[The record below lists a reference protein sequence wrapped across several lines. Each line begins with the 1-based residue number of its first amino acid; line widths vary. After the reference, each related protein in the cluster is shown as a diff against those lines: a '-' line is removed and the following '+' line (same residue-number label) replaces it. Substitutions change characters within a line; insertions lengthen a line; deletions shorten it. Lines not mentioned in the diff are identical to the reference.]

1 MDIRWYVAWKILKY
15 IIFAYNYIFNA
26 IVMVET
32 PERSYMLEAIIG
44 DMAGSIYE
52 FDNIKSRDF
61 EFLSEQ
67 CEPTDDS
74 ILTCAIARAL
84 IDVKGRGTQLE
95 GVTMFRMKEYFLANP
110 LPMGG
115 FGAKFFQWALSD
127 VTEPYGSWGNGA
139 AMRISPVA
147 YVSNTEAEVKLLS
160 QIVTGTTHN
169 DPEGLKGGEVTALAV
184 FKALHGATKEDIQ
197 KMVKSYYPGDYSV
210 EELHRTYA
218 FEPSCQKTV
227 PEGMQCFFESED
239 YESAI
244 RNVMYIGGDCDTL
257 GAIVGAVAG
266 AYYGIPEWIQEKALS
281 MMPDYMVEDYEDFK
295 AMYMD
300 KEKTL

>member
-1 MDIRWYVAWKILKY
+1 
-15 IIFAYNYIFNA
+15 
-26 IVMVET
+26 MVET
-32 PERSYMLEAIIG
+32 PERSYMLGAIIG

-61 EFLSEQ
+61 EFLSER

-95 GVTMFRMKEYFLANP
+95 RVIMFRMKEYFLANP

-127 VTEPYGSWGNGA
+127 VIEPYGSWGNGA

-147 YVSNTEAEVKLLS
+147 YVANSEMEVKLLS

-169 DPEGLKGGEVTALAV
+169 DLEGLKGGEVTALAV

-210 EELHRTYA
+210 EELHRTYT

-266 AYYGIPEWIQEKALS
+266 AYYGIPEWIQEKVLS

-295 AMYMD
+295 TMYMD

>member
-1 MDIRWYVAWKILKY
+1 
-15 IIFAYNYIFNA
+15 
-26 IVMVET
+26 MVET
-32 PERSYMLEAIIG
+32 PERSYMLGAIIG

-84 IDVKGRGTQLE
+84 MDVKGRGTQLE
-95 GVTMFRMKEYFLANP
+95 RVTMFRMKEYFLANP

-147 YVSNTEAEVKLLS
+147 YVANTEAEVKLLS
-160 QIVTGTTHN
+160 RIVTGTTHN
-169 DPEGLKGGEVTALAV
+169 DLEGLKGGEVTALAV
-184 FKALHGATKEDIQ
+184 FKALHGVTKEDIQ
-197 KMVKSYYPGDYSV
+197 KMVKSYYPSEYSV
-210 EELHRTYA
+210 EELHRTYT

-266 AYYGIPEWIQEKALS
+266 AYYGIPKWIQEKALS

-295 AMYMD
+295 AIYMD

>member
-1 MDIRWYVAWKILKY
+1 
-15 IIFAYNYIFNA
+15 
-26 IVMVET
+26 
-32 PERSYMLEAIIG
+32 MLGTIIG

-52 FDNIKSRDF
+52 FDNIKSREF
-61 EFLSEQ
+61 EFLSDR

-84 IDVKGRGTQLE
+84 IDVKGRGTQLQQ
-95 GVTMFRMKEYFLANP
+95 VTTLRMKEYFLSNP

-127 VTEPYGSWGNGA
+127 VSEAYGSWGNGA

-147 YVSNTEAEVKLLS
+147 YVANTEEEVKLLS
-160 QIVTGTTHN
+160 RIVTGTTHN

-197 KMVKSYYPGDYSV
+197 EMVRSYYPGEYSV
-210 EELHRTYA
+210 EELHKTYK

-295 AMYMD
+295 TTYMD

>member
-1 MDIRWYVAWKILKY
+1 
-15 IIFAYNYIFNA
+15 
-26 IVMVET
+26 MVET
-32 PERSYMLEAIIG
+32 PERSYMLGAIIG

-61 EFLSEQ
+61 EFLSER
-67 CEPTDDS
+67 CETTDDS

-95 GVTMFRMKEYFLANP
+95 RVTMFRMKEYFLANP

-127 VTEPYGSWGNGA
+127 VIEPYGSWGNGA

-147 YVSNTEAEVKLLS
+147 YVANSEMEVKLLS

-169 DPEGLKGGEVTALAV
+169 DLEGLKGGEVTALAV

-210 EELHRTYA
+210 EELHRTYT

-266 AYYGIPEWIQEKALS
+266 AYYGIPEWIQKKALS

-295 AMYMD
+295 TMYMD
-300 KEKTL
+300 KEKAL

>member
-1 MDIRWYVAWKILKY
+1 
-15 IIFAYNYIFNA
+15 
-26 IVMVET
+26 MVET
-32 PERSYMLEAIIG
+32 PERSYMLGAIIG

-52 FDNIKSRDF
+52 FNNIKSRDF
-61 EFLSEQ
+61 EFLSER

-95 GVTMFRMKEYFLANP
+95 RVTMFRMKEYFLANP

-127 VTEPYGSWGNGA
+127 VTESYGSWGNGA

-147 YVSNTEAEVKLLS
+147 YVANSEMEVKLLS

-169 DPEGLKGGEVTALAV
+169 DPLKGGEVTALAV

-197 KMVKSYYPGDYSV
+197 KMVKSYYPGEYSV
-210 EELHRTYA
+210 EELHRTYT

-281 MMPDYMVEDYEDFK
+281 MMPDYMVEDYGDFK
-295 AMYMD
+295 TMYMD

>member
-1 MDIRWYVAWKILKY
+1 
-15 IIFAYNYIFNA
+15 
-26 IVMVET
+26 MVET
-32 PERSYMLEAIIG
+32 PERSFMLGAIIG

-52 FDNIKSRDF
+52 FNNIKSREF
-61 EFLSEQ
+61 EFLSER

-84 IDVKGRGTQLE
+84 MDVKGRGTQLQR
-95 GVTMFRMKEYFLANP
+95 VTMLRMKEYFLSNP

-127 VTEPYGSWGNGA
+127 VTEAYGSWGNGA

-147 YVSNTEAEVKLLS
+147 YVANTEEEVKLLS
-160 QIVTGTTHN
+160 RIVTGTTHN

-184 FKALHGATKEDIQ
+184 FKALHGATKEEIQ
-197 KMVKSYYPGDYSV
+197 KMVKSYYSGEYSV
-210 EELHRTYA
+210 EELHKTYT

-295 AMYMD
+295 AIYMD

>member
-1 MDIRWYVAWKILKY
+1 
-15 IIFAYNYIFNA
+15 
-26 IVMVET
+26 
-32 PERSYMLEAIIG
+32 MLGAIIG

-52 FDNIKSRDF
+52 FDNIKSREF
-61 EFLSEQ
+61 KFLSER

-95 GVTMFRMKEYFLANP
+95 RVTIFRMKEYFLSNP

-115 FGAKFFQWALSD
+115 FGAKFFQWGLSD

-139 AMRISPVA
+139 AMRVSPVA
-147 YVSNTEAEVKLLS
+147 YVANTEEEVQLLS
-160 QIVTGTTHN
+160 RIVTGTTHN
-169 DPEGLKGGEVTALAV
+169 DPEGLRGGEVTALAV
-184 FKALHGATKEDIQ
+184 FKALHGATKEEIQ
-197 KMVKSYYPGDYSV
+197 EMVRSYYPGEYSV
-210 EELHRTYA
+210 EELHSTYK

-227 PEGMQCFFESED
+227 PEGMQCFFESDD

-266 AYYGIPEWIQEKALS
+266 AYYGIPEWIQAKALS
-281 MMPDYMVEDYEDFK
+281 MMPDYMVDDYNDFK

>member
-1 MDIRWYVAWKILKY
+1 
-15 IIFAYNYIFNA
+15 
-26 IVMVET
+26 MVET
-32 PERSYMLEAIIG
+32 PERSYMLGAIIG

-61 EFLSEQ
+61 EFLSER

-95 GVTMFRMKEYFLANP
+95 RVTMFRMKEYFLANP

-147 YVSNTEAEVKLLS
+147 YVANTEAEVKLLS
-160 QIVTGTTHN
+160 RIVTGTTHN
-169 DPEGLKGGEVTALAV
+169 DLEGLKGGAVTALAV
-184 FKALHGATKEDIQ
+184 FKALHGVTKEDIQ
-197 KMVKSYYPGDYSV
+197 KMVKSYYPGEYSV
-210 EELHRTYA
+210 EELHRTYT

-295 AMYMD
+295 TMYMD

>member
-1 MDIRWYVAWKILKY
+1 
-15 IIFAYNYIFNA
+15 
-26 IVMVET
+26 MVET
-32 PERSYMLEAIIG
+32 PERSYMLGAIIG

-61 EFLSEQ
+61 EFLSER

-74 ILTCAIARAL
+74 FLTCAIARAL

-95 GVTMFRMKEYFLANP
+95 RVTMFRMKEYFLANP

-147 YVSNTEAEVKLLS
+147 YVANSEVEVKLLS

-169 DPEGLKGGEVTALAV
+169 DPEGLKGGEATALAV

-197 KMVKSYYPGDYSV
+197 KMVKSYYPGEYSV
-210 EELHRTYA
+210 EELHKTYT

-227 PEGMQCFFESED
+227 PEAMQCFFESED

-266 AYYGIPEWIQEKALS
+266 AYYGIPEWIQVKALS
-281 MMPDYMVEDYEDFK
+281 MMPDYMVEDYEDFRV
-295 AMYMD
+295 MYMD

>member
-1 MDIRWYVAWKILKY
+1 
-15 IIFAYNYIFNA
+15 
-26 IVMVET
+26 MVET
-32 PERSYMLEAIIG
+32 PERSYMLGAIIG

-84 IDVKGRGTQLE
+84 MDVKGRGTQLE
-95 GVTMFRMKEYFLANP
+95 RVTMFRMKEYFLANP

-147 YVSNTEAEVKLLS
+147 YVANTEAEVKLLS
-160 QIVTGTTHN
+160 RIVTGTTHN
-169 DPEGLKGGEVTALAV
+169 DLEGLKGGEVTALAV
-184 FKALHGATKEDIQ
+184 FKALHGVTKEDIQ
-197 KMVKSYYPGDYSV
+197 KMVKSYYPGEYSV
-210 EELHRTYA
+210 EELHRTYT

-257 GAIVGAVAG
+257 GDIVGAVAG
-266 AYYGIPEWIQEKALS
+266 AYYGIPKWIQEKALS

-295 AMYMD
+295 TMYMD

>member
-1 MDIRWYVAWKILKY
+1 
-15 IIFAYNYIFNA
+15 
-26 IVMVET
+26 MVET
-32 PERSYMLEAIIG
+32 PERSYMLGAIIG

-61 EFLSEQ
+61 EFLSER

-95 GVTMFRMKEYFLANP
+95 RVIMFRMKEYFLANP

-139 AMRISPVA
+139 AMRISLVA
-147 YVSNTEAEVKLLS
+147 YVANTEAEVKLLS
-160 QIVTGTTHN
+160 RIVTGTTHN
-169 DPEGLKGGEVTALAV
+169 DLEGLKGGEVTALAV
-184 FKALHGATKEDIQ
+184 FKALHGVTKEDIQ
-197 KMVKSYYPGDYSV
+197 KMVKSYYPGEYSV
-210 EELHRTYA
+210 EELHRTYT

-266 AYYGIPEWIQEKALS
+266 AYYGIPKWIQEKALS

-295 AMYMD
+295 TMYMD

>member
-1 MDIRWYVAWKILKY
+1 
-15 IIFAYNYIFNA
+15 
-26 IVMVET
+26 MVET
-32 PERSYMLEAIIG
+32 PERSYMLGAIIG

-61 EFLSEQ
+61 EFLSER

-95 GVTMFRMKEYFLANP
+95 RVTMFRMKEYFLANP

-147 YVSNTEAEVKLLS
+147 YVANSEVEVKLLS

-169 DPEGLKGGEVTALAV
+169 DPEGLKGGEATVLAV

-197 KMVKSYYPGDYSV
+197 KMVKSYYPGEYSV
-210 EELHRTYA
+210 EELHKTYT

-227 PEGMQCFFESED
+227 PEAMQCFFESED

-266 AYYGIPEWIQEKALS
+266 AYYGIPEWIQAKALS
-281 MMPDYMVEDYEDFK
+281 MMPAYMVEDYEDFRV
-295 AMYMD
+295 MYMD

>member
-1 MDIRWYVAWKILKY
+1 
-15 IIFAYNYIFNA
+15 
-26 IVMVET
+26 MVET
-32 PERSYMLEAIIG
+32 PERSYMLGAIIG

-84 IDVKGRGTQLE
+84 MDAKGRGTQLE
-95 GVTMFRMKEYFLANP
+95 RVTMFRMKEYFLANP

-147 YVSNTEAEVKLLS
+147 YVANTEVEAKLLS
-160 QIVTGTTHN
+160 RIVTGTTHN

-184 FKALHGATKEDIQ
+184 FKALHGATKEEIQ

-210 EELHRTYA
+210 EELHRTYT

-281 MMPDYMVEDYEDFK
+281 MMPDYMLEDYEDFK
-295 AMYMD
+295 TMYMD

>member
-1 MDIRWYVAWKILKY
+1 MVA
-15 IIFAYNYIFNA
+15 
-26 IVMVET
+26 T
-32 PERSYMLEAIIG
+32 PERSFMLGAIIG

-52 FDNIKSRDF
+52 FNNIKSRDF
-61 EFLSEQ
+61 EFLSEA

-84 IDVKGRGTQLE
+84 MDVKGRGTHLQR
-95 GVTMFRMKEYFLANP
+95 VTMLRMKEYFLSNP

-115 FGAKFFQWALSD
+115 FGAKFFQWGLSD

-147 YVSNTEAEVKLLS
+147 YVANTEEEVKLLS
-160 QIVTGTTHN
+160 RIVTGTTHN
-169 DPEGLKGGEVTALAV
+169 DPEGLKGGEVTVLAV
-184 FKALHGATKEDIQ
+184 FKALHGATKEEIQ
-197 KMVKSYYPGDYSV
+197 KMVKSYYPGEYSV
-210 EELHRTYA
+210 EELHKTYT

-239 YESAI
+239 YESAV

-266 AYYGIPEWIQEKALS
+266 AYYGVPEWIQEKALS
-281 MMPDYMVEDYEDFK
+281 MMPNYMVKDYNDFK

>member
-1 MDIRWYVAWKILKY
+1 
-15 IIFAYNYIFNA
+15 
-26 IVMVET
+26 MVET
-32 PERSYMLEAIIG
+32 PERSYMLGAIIG

-61 EFLSEQ
+61 EFLSKR

-95 GVTMFRMKEYFLANP
+95 RVTMFRMKEYFLANP

-147 YVSNTEAEVKLLS
+147 YVANTEVEAKLLS
-160 QIVTGTTHN
+160 RIVTGTTHN

-184 FKALHGATKEDIQ
+184 FKALHGATKEEIQ

-210 EELHRTYA
+210 EELHRTYT

-257 GAIVGAVAG
+257 GAIVGAIAG

-281 MMPDYMVEDYEDFK
+281 HMPDYMVEDYEDFK

>member
-1 MDIRWYVAWKILKY
+1 
-15 IIFAYNYIFNA
+15 
-26 IVMVET
+26 MVET
-32 PERSYMLEAIIG
+32 PERSYMLGAIIG

-84 IDVKGRGTQLE
+84 MDVKGRGTRLE
-95 GVTMFRMKEYFLANP
+95 RVTMFRMKEYFLANP

-115 FGAKFFQWALSD
+115 FGANFFQWALSD

-147 YVSNTEAEVKLLS
+147 YVANTEVEAKLLS
-160 QIVTGTTHN
+160 RIVTGTTHN
-169 DPEGLKGGEVTALAV
+169 DPEGLKGGEVIALAV
-184 FKALHGATKEDIQ
+184 FKALHGATKEEIQ

-210 EELHRTYA
+210 EELHRTYT

-227 PEGMQCFFESED
+227 LEGMQCFFESED

-266 AYYGIPEWIQEKALS
+266 AYYGIPKWIQEKALS

-295 AMYMD
+295 TMYMD

>member
-1 MDIRWYVAWKILKY
+1 
-15 IIFAYNYIFNA
+15 
-26 IVMVET
+26 MVET
-32 PERSYMLEAIIG
+32 PERSYMLGAIIG

-61 EFLSEQ
+61 EFLSER

-74 ILTCAIARAL
+74 ILTCAISRAL

-95 GVTMFRMKEYFLANP
+95 RVTMFRMKEYFLANP

-147 YVSNTEAEVKLLS
+147 YVANSEVEVKLLS

-169 DPEGLKGGEVTALAV
+169 DPEGLKGGEATALAV

-197 KMVKSYYPGDYSV
+197 KMVKSYYPGEYSV
-210 EELHRTYA
+210 EELHKAYT

-227 PEGMQCFFESED
+227 PEAMQCFFESED

-266 AYYGIPEWIQEKALS
+266 AYYGIPEWIQAKALS
-281 MMPDYMVEDYEDFK
+281 MMPDYMVEDYEDFQV
-295 AMYMD
+295 MYMD

>member
-1 MDIRWYVAWKILKY
+1 
-15 IIFAYNYIFNA
+15 
-26 IVMVET
+26 MVET
-32 PERSYMLEAIIG
+32 PERSYMLGAIIG

-61 EFLSEQ
+61 EFLSER

-95 GVTMFRMKEYFLANP
+95 RVTMFRMKEYFLANP

-147 YVSNTEAEVKLLS
+147 YVANSEVEVKLLS

-169 DPEGLKGGEVTALAV
+169 DPEGLKGGEATALAV

-197 KMVKSYYPGDYSV
+197 KMVKSYYPGEYSV
-210 EELHRTYA
+210 EELHKTYT

-227 PEGMQCFFESED
+227 PEAMQCFFGSED

-266 AYYGIPEWIQEKALS
+266 AYYGIPEWIQVKALS
-281 MMPDYMVEDYEDFK
+281 MMPDYMVEDYEDFRV
-295 AMYMD
+295 MYMD

>member
-1 MDIRWYVAWKILKY
+1 
-15 IIFAYNYIFNA
+15 
-26 IVMVET
+26 MVET
-32 PERSYMLEAIIG
+32 PERSYMLGAIIG

-95 GVTMFRMKEYFLANP
+95 RVIMFRMKEYFLANP

-147 YVSNTEAEVKLLS
+147 YVANTEAEVKLLS
-160 QIVTGTTHN
+160 RIVTGTTHN
-169 DPEGLKGGEVTALAV
+169 DLEGLKGGEVTALAV
-184 FKALHGATKEDIQ
+184 FKALHGVTKEDIQ
-197 KMVKSYYPGDYSV
+197 KMVKSYYPGEYSV
-210 EELHRTYA
+210 EELHRTYT

-257 GAIVGAVAG
+257 GDIVGAVAG
-266 AYYGIPEWIQEKALS
+266 AYYGIPKWIQEKALS

-295 AMYMD
+295 TMYMD

>member
-1 MDIRWYVAWKILKY
+1 
-15 IIFAYNYIFNA
+15 
-26 IVMVET
+26 
-32 PERSYMLEAIIG
+32 MLGAIIG

-61 EFLSEQ
+61 EFLSER

-95 GVTMFRMKEYFLANP
+95 RVIMFRMKEYFLANP

-147 YVSNTEAEVKLLS
+147 YVANTEAEVKLLS
-160 QIVTGTTHN
+160 RIVTGTTHN
-169 DPEGLKGGEVTALAV
+169 DLEGLKGGEVTALAV
-184 FKALHGATKEDIQ
+184 FKALHGVTKEDIQ
-197 KMVKSYYPGDYSV
+197 KMVKSYYPGEYSV
-210 EELHRTYA
+210 EELHRTYT

-281 MMPDYMVEDYEDFK
+281 IMPDYMAEDYEDFK

>member
-1 MDIRWYVAWKILKY
+1 
-15 IIFAYNYIFNA
+15 
-26 IVMVET
+26 MVET
-32 PERSYMLEAIIG
+32 PERSYMLGAIIG

-84 IDVKGRGTQLE
+84 MDVKGRGTRLE
-95 GVTMFRMKEYFLANP
+95 RVTMFRMKEYFLANP

-147 YVSNTEAEVKLLS
+147 YVANTEVEAKLLS
-160 QIVTGTTHN
+160 RIVTGTTHN
-169 DPEGLKGGEVTALAV
+169 DPEGLKGGEVIALAV
-184 FKALHGATKEDIQ
+184 FKALHGATKEEIQ

-210 EELHRTYA
+210 EELHRTYT

-227 PEGMQCFFESED
+227 LEGMQCFFESED

-266 AYYGIPEWIQEKALS
+266 AYYGIPKWIQEKALS

-295 AMYMD
+295 TMYMD

>member
-1 MDIRWYVAWKILKY
+1 
-15 IIFAYNYIFNA
+15 
-26 IVMVET
+26 
-32 PERSYMLEAIIG
+32 MLGAIIG

-61 EFLSEQ
+61 EFLSER

-95 GVTMFRMKEYFLANP
+95 RVTMFRMKEYFLANP

-147 YVSNTEAEVKLLS
+147 YVANSEMEVKLLS

-169 DPEGLKGGEVTALAV
+169 DPEGLKGGRSDGVSRVQSVAW
-184 FKALHGATKEDIQ
+184 
-197 KMVKSYYPGDYSV
+197 SYERGYPKDGKILLPWRV
-210 EELHRTYA
+210 QRGRA
-218 FEPSCQKTV
+218 
-227 PEGMQCFFESED
+227 
-239 YESAI
+239 A
-244 RNVMYIGGDCDTL
+244 
-257 GAIVGAVAG
+257 
-266 AYYGIPEWIQEKALS
+266 
-281 MMPDYMVEDYEDFK
+281 
-295 AMYMD
+295 
-300 KEKTL
+300 

>member
-1 MDIRWYVAWKILKY
+1 MY
-15 IIFAYNYIFNA
+15 IIFAYIYVIIA
-26 IVMVET
+26 MSLVET
-32 PERSYMLEAIIG
+32 PERSSMLGAIIG

-52 FDNIKSRDF
+52 FNNIKSRDF
-61 EFLSEQ
+61 EFLSEA
-67 CEPTDDS
+67 CKPTDDS

-84 IDVKGRGTQLE
+84 IDVKGRGTHLQRA
-95 GVTMFRMKEYFLANP
+95 TIYRMKEYFLSNP

-115 FGAKFFQWALSD
+115 FGAKFFRWGLSD

-147 YVSNTEAEVKLLS
+147 YVGNSEMEVKLLS

-184 FKALHGATKEDIQ
+184 FKALHGATKEEIQ
-197 KMVKSYYPGDYSV
+197 EMVRSYYPGEYSV
-210 EELHRTYA
+210 EELHKTYR

-244 RNVMYIGGDCDTL
+244 RNDTL

-281 MMPDYMVEDYEDFK
+281 IMPDYMAEDYEDFK

>member
-1 MDIRWYVAWKILKY
+1 
-15 IIFAYNYIFNA
+15 
-26 IVMVET
+26 
-32 PERSYMLEAIIG
+32 MLGAIIG

-61 EFLSEQ
+61 EFLSER

-95 GVTMFRMKEYFLANP
+95 RVIMFRMKEYFLANP

-147 YVSNTEAEVKLLS
+147 YVANTEAEVKLLS
-160 QIVTGTTHN
+160 RIVTGTTHN
-169 DPEGLKGGEVTALAV
+169 DLEGLKGGEVTALAV
-184 FKALHGATKEDIQ
+184 FKALHGVTKEDIQ
-197 KMVKSYYPGDYSV
+197 KMVKSYYPGEYSV
-210 EELHRTYA
+210 EELHRTYT

-266 AYYGIPEWIQEKALS
+266 AYYGIPKWIQEKALS

-295 AMYMD
+295 TMYMD

>member
-1 MDIRWYVAWKILKY
+1 
-15 IIFAYNYIFNA
+15 
-26 IVMVET
+26 MVET
-32 PERSYMLEAIIG
+32 PERSYMLGAIIG

-61 EFLSEQ
+61 EFLSER

-95 GVTMFRMKEYFLANP
+95 RVIMFRMKEHFLANP

-147 YVSNTEAEVKLLS
+147 YVANTEAEVKLLS
-160 QIVTGTTHN
+160 RIVTGTTHN
-169 DPEGLKGGEVTALAV
+169 DLEGLKGGEVTALAV
-184 FKALHGATKEDIQ
+184 FKALHGVTKEDIQ
-197 KMVKSYYPGDYSV
+197 KMVKSYYPGEYSV
-210 EELHRTYA
+210 EELHRTYT

-266 AYYGIPEWIQEKALS
+266 AYYGIPKWIQEKALS

-295 AMYMD
+295 TMYMD

>member
-1 MDIRWYVAWKILKY
+1 
-15 IIFAYNYIFNA
+15 
-26 IVMVET
+26 MVET
-32 PERSYMLEAIIG
+32 PERSCMLGAIIG
-44 DMAGSIYE
+44 DIAGSIYE

-61 EFLSEQ
+61 EFLSER

-95 GVTMFRMKEYFLANP
+95 RVIMFRMKEYFLANP

-147 YVSNTEAEVKLLS
+147 YVANTEAEAKLLS
-160 QIVTGTTHN
+160 RIVTGTTHN
-169 DPEGLKGGEVTALAV
+169 DLEGLKGGEVTALAV
-184 FKALHGATKEDIQ
+184 FKALHGATKEDIR
-197 KMVKSYYPGDYSV
+197 KMVKSYYPGEYSV
-210 EELHRTYA
+210 EELHKTYT

>member
-1 MDIRWYVAWKILKY
+1 
-15 IIFAYNYIFNA
+15 
-26 IVMVET
+26 MVET
-32 PERSYMLEAIIG
+32 PERSYMLGAIIG

-61 EFLSEQ
+61 EFLSER

-95 GVTMFRMKEYFLANP
+95 RVTMFRMKEYFLANP

-127 VTEPYGSWGNGA
+127 VIEPYGSWGNGA

-147 YVSNTEAEVKLLS
+147 YVANSEMEVKLLS

-169 DPEGLKGGEVTALAV
+169 DPEGLKGGR
-184 FKALHGATKEDIQ
+184 
-197 KMVKSYYPGDYSV
+197 GDSV
-210 EELHRTYA
+210 SRVQSIAWSDERGNPKDGKIL
-218 FEPSCQKTV
+218 
-227 PEGMQCFFESED
+227 
-239 YESAI
+239 
-244 RNVMYIGGDCDTL
+244 
-257 GAIVGAVAG
+257 
-266 AYYGIPEWIQEKALS
+266 LS
-281 MMPDYMVEDYEDFK
+281 R
-295 AMYMD
+295 
-300 KEKTL
+300 

>member
-1 MDIRWYVAWKILKY
+1 
-15 IIFAYNYIFNA
+15 
-26 IVMVET
+26 MVET
-32 PERSYMLEAIIG
+32 PERSYMLGAIIG

-84 IDVKGRGTQLE
+84 MDVKGRGTQLE
-95 GVTMFRMKEYFLANP
+95 RVTMFRMKEYFLANP

-147 YVSNTEAEVKLLS
+147 YVANTEVEAKLLS
-160 QIVTGTTHN
+160 RIVTGTTHN
-169 DPEGLKGGEVTALAV
+169 DPEGLKGGEVIALAV
-184 FKALHGATKEDIQ
+184 FKALHGATKEKIQ

-210 EELHRTYA
+210 EELHRTYT

-295 AMYMD
+295 TMYMD

>member
-1 MDIRWYVAWKILKY
+1 
-15 IIFAYNYIFNA
+15 
-26 IVMVET
+26 MVET
-32 PERSYMLEAIIG
+32 PERSFMLGAIIG

-52 FDNIKSRDF
+52 FNNIKSREF
-61 EFLSEQ
+61 EFLSER

-84 IDVKGRGTQLE
+84 MDVKGRGTQLQR
-95 GVTMFRMKEYFLANP
+95 VTMLRMKEYFLSNP

-127 VTEPYGSWGNGA
+127 VTEAYGSWGNGA

-147 YVSNTEAEVKLLS
+147 YVANTEEEVKLLS
-160 QIVTGTTHN
+160 RIVTGTTHN

-197 KMVKSYYPGDYSV
+197 EMVRSYYPGEYSV
-210 EELHRTYA
+210 EELHKTYK

-266 AYYGIPEWIQEKALS
+266 AYYEIPEWIQEKALS

-295 AMYMD
+295 VMYMD

>member
-1 MDIRWYVAWKILKY
+1 
-15 IIFAYNYIFNA
+15 
-26 IVMVET
+26 MVET
-32 PERSYMLEAIIG
+32 PERSYMLGAIIG

-84 IDVKGRGTQLE
+84 MDVKGRGTQLE
-95 GVTMFRMKEYFLANP
+95 RVTMFRMKEYFLANP

-147 YVSNTEAEVKLLS
+147 YVANTEVEAKLLS
-160 QIVTGTTHN
+160 RIVTGTTHN
-169 DPEGLKGGEVTALAV
+169 DPEGLKGGEVIALAV

-210 EELHRTYA
+210 EELHRTYT

-227 PEGMQCFFESED
+227 LEGMQCFFESED

-266 AYYGIPEWIQEKALS
+266 AYYGIPKWIQEKALS

-295 AMYMD
+295 TMYMD

>member
-1 MDIRWYVAWKILKY
+1 
-15 IIFAYNYIFNA
+15 
-26 IVMVET
+26 MVET
-32 PERSYMLEAIIG
+32 PERSFMLGAIIG

-52 FDNIKSRDF
+52 FNNIKSREF
-61 EFLSEQ
+61 EFLSER

-84 IDVKGRGTQLE
+84 IDVKGRGTQLQR
-95 GVTMFRMKEYFLANP
+95 VTTLRMKEYFLSNP

-127 VTEPYGSWGNGA
+127 VTEAYGSWGNGA

-147 YVSNTEAEVKLLS
+147 YVANTEEEVKLLS
-160 QIVTGTTHN
+160 RIVTGTTHN

-184 FKALHGATKEDIQ
+184 FKALHGATKENIQ
-197 KMVKSYYPGDYSV
+197 EMVRSYYPAEYSV
-210 EELHRTYA
+210 EELHKTYK

-227 PEGMQCFFESED
+227 PEGIQCFFESED

-295 AMYMD
+295 TTYMD

>member
-1 MDIRWYVAWKILKY
+1 
-15 IIFAYNYIFNA
+15 
-26 IVMVET
+26 MVET
-32 PERSYMLEAIIG
+32 PERSYMLGAIIG

-84 IDVKGRGTQLE
+84 MDVKGRGTQLE
-95 GVTMFRMKEYFLANP
+95 RVTMFRMKEYFLANP

-147 YVSNTEAEVKLLS
+147 YVANTEVEAKLLS
-160 QIVTGTTHN
+160 RIVTGTTHN
-169 DPEGLKGGEVTALAV
+169 DPEGLKGGEVIALAV
-184 FKALHGATKEDIQ
+184 FKALHGATKEEIQ

-210 EELHRTYA
+210 EELHRTYT

-227 PEGMQCFFESED
+227 LEGMQCFFESED

-266 AYYGIPEWIQEKALS
+266 AYYGIPGWIQEKALS

>member
-1 MDIRWYVAWKILKY
+1 
-15 IIFAYNYIFNA
+15 
-26 IVMVET
+26 
-32 PERSYMLEAIIG
+32 MLGAIIG

-61 EFLSEQ
+61 EFLSER

-95 GVTMFRMKEYFLANP
+95 RVTMFRMKEYFLANP

-115 FGAKFFQWALSD
+115 FGSKFFQWALSD

-147 YVSNTEAEVKLLS
+147 YVANSEVEVKLLS

-169 DPEGLKGGEVTALAV
+169 DPEGLKGGEATALAV

-197 KMVKSYYPGDYSV
+197 KMVKSYYPGEYSV
-210 EELHRTYA
+210 EELHKTYT

-266 AYYGIPEWIQEKALS
+266 AYYGIPEWIQVKALS
-281 MMPDYMVEDYEDFK
+281 MMPDYMVEDYEDFRV
-295 AMYMD
+295 MYMD

>member
-1 MDIRWYVAWKILKY
+1 
-15 IIFAYNYIFNA
+15 
-26 IVMVET
+26 MVET
-32 PERSYMLEAIIG
+32 LERSYMLGAIIG

-61 EFLSEQ
+61 EFLSER

-95 GVTMFRMKEYFLANP
+95 RVIMFRMKEYFLANP

-147 YVSNTEAEVKLLS
+147 YVANTEAEVKLLS
-160 QIVTGTTHN
+160 RIVTGTTHN
-169 DPEGLKGGEVTALAV
+169 DLEGLKGGEVTALAV
-184 FKALHGATKEDIQ
+184 FKALHGVTKEDIQ
-197 KMVKSYYPGDYSV
+197 KMVKSYYPGEYSV
-210 EELHRTYA
+210 EELHRTYT

-257 GAIVGAVAG
+257 GDIVGAVAG
-266 AYYGIPEWIQEKALS
+266 AYYGIPKWIQEKALS

-295 AMYMD
+295 TMYMD

>member
-1 MDIRWYVAWKILKY
+1 
-15 IIFAYNYIFNA
+15 
-26 IVMVET
+26 MVET
-32 PERSYMLEAIIG
+32 PERSYMLGAIIG

-61 EFLSEQ
+61 EFLSER

-95 GVTMFRMKEYFLANP
+95 RVTMFRMKEYFLANP

-147 YVSNTEAEVKLLS
+147 YVANSEVEVKLLS

-169 DPEGLKGGEVTALAV
+169 DPEGLKGGEATALAV

-197 KMVKSYYPGDYSV
+197 KMVKSYYPGEYSV
-210 EELHRTYA
+210 EELHKTYT

-227 PEGMQCFFESED
+227 PEAMQCFFESED

-266 AYYGIPEWIQEKALS
+266 AYYGIPEWIQAKALS
-281 MMPDYMVEDYEDFK
+281 MMPAYMVEDYEDFRV
-295 AMYMD
+295 M
-300 KEKTL
+300 

>member
-1 MDIRWYVAWKILKY
+1 
-15 IIFAYNYIFNA
+15 
-26 IVMVET
+26 MVET
-32 PERSYMLEAIIG
+32 PERSYMLGAIIG

-95 GVTMFRMKEYFLANP
+95 RVTMFRMKEYFLANP

-127 VTEPYGSWGNGA
+127 VTEPYGSWGNGV

-147 YVSNTEAEVKLLS
+147 YVANSEMEVKLLS

-197 KMVKSYYPGDYSV
+197 KMVKSYYPGEYSV
-210 EELHRTYA
+210 EELHKTYT

-266 AYYGIPEWIQEKALS
+266 AYYGIPEHIQAKALS

-295 AMYMD
+295 VMYMD

>member
-1 MDIRWYVAWKILKY
+1 
-15 IIFAYNYIFNA
+15 
-26 IVMVET
+26 
-32 PERSYMLEAIIG
+32 MLGAIIG

-61 EFLSEQ
+61 EFLSER

-84 IDVKGRGTQLE
+84 IDVKGRGTQLQQ
-95 GVTMFRMKEYFLANP
+95 VTTLRMKEYFLANP

-147 YVSNTEAEVKLLS
+147 YVANSEMEVKLLS

-169 DPEGLKGGEVTALAV
+169 DPEGLKGGEATALAV

-197 KMVKSYYPGDYSV
+197 KMVKSYYPGEYSV
-210 EELHRTYA
+210 EELHKTYT

-227 PEGMQCFFESED
+227 PEAMQCFFESED

-244 RNVMYIGGDCDTL
+244 RNVIYIGGDCDTL

-266 AYYGIPEWIQEKALS
+266 AYYGIPEWIQAKALS
-281 MMPDYMVEDYEDFK
+281 MMPDYMVEDYEDFQV
-295 AMYMD
+295 MYMD